1 MKKTL
6 DLYNKSFVYY
16 GMIKKEITMKK
27 TMKGVRPK
35 KLKKH
40 TSTKDVGYGTKKISL
55 DDMKM
60 DNVMFDTLNDG
71 FENTDMNF
79 EDDLYDGIDELED
92 F

>member
-16 GMIKKEITMKK
+16 GMIKKENTMKK

-40 TSTKDVGYGTKKISL
+40 TSTKDVGYGTKKMSL
-55 DDMKM
+55 DEMKM

-71 FENTDMNF
+71 F
-79 EDDLYDGIDELED
+79 
-92 F
+92 